1 MKAQVADVF
10 LQKFQL
16 KPDEIQVLRGAKSG
30 TMSQV
35 SGSSD
40 NSQMQCP
47 CGMVLDFK
55 SEVLVYEGC
64 SLILVIDSISP

>member
-16 KPDEIQVLRGAKSG
+16 KPEEIQVLRGAKSG

-35 SGSSD
+35 WKCYYGYKI
-40 NSQMQCP
+40 N
-47 CGMVLDFK
+47 
-55 SEVLVYEGC
+55 
-64 SLILVIDSISP
+64 LILKVPTMTVAFVILFLILMKIRLDIQATR

>member
-16 KPDEIQVLRGAKSG
+16 KPEEIQVLRGAKSG

-35 SGSSD
+35 WKILTYS
-40 NSQMQCP
+40 
-47 CGMVLDFK
+47 F
-55 SEVLVYEGC
+55 EVKQNFTTMIN
-64 SLILVIDSISP
+64 ILNIKTL

>member
-16 KPDEIQVLRGAKSG
+16 KPEEIQVLRGAKSG

-35 SGSSD
+35 WND
-40 NSQMQCP
+40 T
-47 CGMVLDFK
+47 MVTRLTYSAIYDCRFCCIILDFHL
-55 SEVLVYEGC
+55 SHE
-64 SLILVIDSISP
+64 I

>member
-16 KPDEIQVLRGAKSG
+16 KPEEIQVLRGAKSG

-35 SGSSD
+35 WNITMITIQD
-40 NSQMQCP
+40 
-47 CGMVLDFK
+47 LT
-55 SEVLVYEGC
+55 
-64 SLILVIDSISP
+64 